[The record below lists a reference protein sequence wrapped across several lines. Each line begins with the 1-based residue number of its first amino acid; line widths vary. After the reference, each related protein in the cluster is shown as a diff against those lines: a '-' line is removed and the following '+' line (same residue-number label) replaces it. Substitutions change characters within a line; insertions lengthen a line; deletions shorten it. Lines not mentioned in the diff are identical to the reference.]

1 VYFFWKF
8 LLFFSLVRFSIWGTL
23 LNFGAKFCHLHCSS
37 IVAAQPLFSAGLG
50 ARFQNALVLASF
62 GRVLRGAGSERDSLW
77 PVSSNSIHGTPLTP
91 VPCTVNRPRPVSKH
105 SGLDFFWASF
115 LLGFWEK
122 ASLWHVSP
130 NSTQGAWF
138 TCFLT
143 AFPWPPAQKGGPG
156 QGLLWHVSSN
166 SAQETFLTCF
176 LTAVSRLPAK
186 GRPRFQ
192 NTLVTL
198 V

>member
-1 VYFFWKF
+1 M
-8 LLFFSLVRFSIWGTL
+8 
-23 LNFGAKFCHLHCSS
+23 
-37 IVAAQPLFSAGLG
+37 
-50 ARFQNALVLASF
+50 
-62 GRVLRGAGSERDSLW
+62 RGAGSERDSLW
-77 PVSSNSIHGTPLTP
+77 PVSYSIHGTPFTCFLTP

-115 LLGFWEK
+115 LLGFGEK

-192 NTLVTL
+192 NTLALWFRSGFFLGVFLGGFCGKGLSLACFMFPPTAPKEVFSL
-198 V
+198 AF